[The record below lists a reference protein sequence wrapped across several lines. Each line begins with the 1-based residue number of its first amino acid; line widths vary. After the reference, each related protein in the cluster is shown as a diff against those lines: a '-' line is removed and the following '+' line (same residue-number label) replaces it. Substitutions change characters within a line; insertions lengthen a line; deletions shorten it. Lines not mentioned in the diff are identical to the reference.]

1 MADIEDRKRA
11 EALLAAEER
20 TLEMIASGAPLAEIL
35 ESLDETIDS
44 QTRNIKS
51 AVMLMDADFMHLRHA
66 AAPLR
71 STETLSKKRS

>member
-51 AVMLMDADFMHLRHA
+51 AVMLMDADFMHLRQA
-66 AAPLR
+66 AAPLQ